1 MGKGGFL
8 QRIYCL
14 NIHSF
19 VKDKARLTAL
29 LDEERRE
36 RLAAFHKEKDALRSL
51 AGGLLMRHIA
61 GGKTIAYT
69 AAGKPFVEGGPF
81 FSVSHAGDYAAAV
94 VSPNAPVGI
103 DIENTENVR
112 GGDFWPLAKRAFH
125 PKELAFFIQRPDWRR
140 FYEIWTQKEA
150 FVKMR
155 GDGLGIGL
163 NTVNVLRFST
173 RREPGGEP
181 QTAYTRVFR
190 DADPYIIAVC
200 SAEPIVAG
208 SIEALQ
214 AESFW

>member
-1 MGKGGFL
+1 M
-8 QRIYCL
+8 
-14 NIHSF
+14 
-19 VKDKARLTAL
+19 KDKARLAAL
-29 LDEERRE
+29 LDDERRE
-36 RLAAFHKEKDALRSL
+36 RINAFHEEKDALRSL
-51 AGGLLMRHIA
+51 AGGLLMRYIA

-69 AAGKPFVEGGPF
+69 ATGKPFAEGGPF

-94 VSPNAPVGI
+94 VAQNAPVGI
-103 DIENTENVR
+103 DIENMENAR
-112 GGDFWPLAKRAFH
+112 GDNFWPLAKKAFH
-125 PKELAFFIQRPDWRR
+125 PEELLYFTKKPDRRR